1 MSTDSEQKGI
11 AGNLIAALKG
21 GQFVLYFQAI
31 KPIGSPGGQASYQE
45 IFVRFLEEE
54 QKLLPPGGFFPI
66 LEKNNLM
73 AALDRWVVSHVI
85 RWYAP
90 KRKLPQQHGDDVRCT
105 INLSSD
111 SIVGP
116 GFADFVAK
124 QLTNSQVPPRNLLF
138 EISEEDVDKY
148 ALSLDQFILP
158 LKPLGCGFV
167 VTDYNGKRVSTEML
181 QALGISL
188 VKIDGH
194 IVRRIH
200 EDQKSFADAGAIH
213 KACREIGIRTIAEL
227 VERRETLDQLKKI
240 GIDYAQGYG
249 ISKPAPLD

>member
-1 MSTDSEQKGI
+1 MANEPEQDDI

-21 GQFVLYFQAI
+21 GQFILYFQAI
-31 KPIGSPGGQASYQE
+31 KPIVSPGGQSSYRE

-66 LEKNNLM
+66 LEQQNLM
-73 AALDRWVVSHVI
+73 ATMDKWVISNVI
-85 RWYAP
+85 RWHAA
-90 KRKLPQQHGDDVRCT
+90 KRKLAQKNWNNTHCT

-116 GFADFVAK
+116 GFANFVAR
-124 QLTNSQVPPRNLLF
+124 QLAKSQVPPRHLLF

-167 VTDYNGKRVSTEML
+167 VTDYSGELVSTEML
-181 QALGISL
+181 QALGINL
-188 VKIDGH
+188 VKIDGR

-200 EDQKSFADAGAIH
+200 EDEKSFADAGAIH
-213 KACREIGIRTIAEL
+213 EACREIGIRTIAEL
-227 VERRETLDQLKKI
+227 VERRETLAKLKKI

-249 ISKPAPLD
+249 IAKPAPLE